1 MKPESICFAVLFL
14 CCVLAG
20 SHGGMALAGDR
31 VRHGPTAAER
41 AAFAHF
47 VGAEFAGAR
56 TVGAGLEMRG
66 EVGKRGARVAGGLIE
81 LPAVRRS
88 AMLCKAARLELEGG
102 AAWRVTQRYD
112 VAWLNPAGCAARGG
126 KVRLGAG
133 VPDGDAV
140 KLLGQYGQLLAR
152 ARLLVAGDSRCAQE
166 RSSRFFLVGIDE
178 ASGMARLSFASDRPV
193 RLSVYA
199 KPNGIDYDVWKIDCR
214 R

>member
-1 MKPESICFAVLFL
+1 MKPEPIRFAVLFL

-20 SHGGMALAGDR
+20 SHGRTALAGENG
-31 VRHGPTAAER
+31 RHGPTAAER
-41 AAFAHF
+41 TAFAHF
-47 VGAEFAGAR
+47 VKTEFAGAR

-66 EVGKRGARVAGGLIE
+66 EGGKRGARVAVGVIE

-133 VPDGDAV
+133 VPDGDAA
-140 KLLGQYGQLLAR
+140 KLLAQHGQLLAR

-166 RSSRFFLVGIDE
+166 RSSRFFLAGIDD
-178 ASGMARLSFASDRPV
+178 AGGMARLSYTSDRPV
-193 RLSVYA
+193 RLSVYG